1 MTKAEASA
9 GTSRSDGAKPLK
21 RAVSDEDKRERRR
34 AIMTAAKRVFAEN
47 GYHATTI
54 ADVAKGADLSYGS
67 IYWYFD
73 SKEALFQALM
83 DSEQR
88 ALRRHVA
95 AAVGDVDRDDDEQSR
110 RRALADGVR
119 AIFEYFE
126 MDKSSAKLLFRD
138 AITLGSG
145 IERHLYSIY
154 EGFIDDIEKMIV
166 YAQQHGVILEAPP
179 RLIAFSIGGLI
190 GNIAHRRT
198 LTDDGFETEE
208 VAEFVVNMIL
218 DGLRPR

>member
-1 MTKAEASA
+1 M
-9 GTSRSDGAKPLK
+9 AKIQTQESGGRPLK

-34 AIMTAAKRVFAEN
+34 AILSAAKRVFAER

-54 ADVAKGADLSYGS
+54 ADVAKAADLSYGS

-95 AAVGDVDRDDDEQSR
+95 AAVGEGGQDDEVSR

-126 MDKSSAKLLFRD
+126 ADKASAKLLFRD
-138 AITLGSG
+138 ALTLGSG
-145 IERHLYSIY
+145 IERHLYAIY
-154 EGFIDDIEKMIV
+154 EGFIEDIERMIGS
-166 YAQQHGVILEAPP
+166 AQRHGVILNAPP
-179 RLIAFSIGGLI
+179 RLVAFSVGGLI

-198 LTDDGFETEE
+198 LTDDGFSAEE
-208 VAEFVVNMIL
+208 VADFVVKLIL

>member
-1 MTKAEASA
+1 M
-9 GTSRSDGAKPLK
+9 
-21 RAVSDEDKRERRR
+21 
-34 AIMTAAKRVFAEN
+34 
-47 GYHATTI
+47 
-54 ADVAKGADLSYGS
+54 
-67 IYWYFD
+67 
-73 SKEALFQALM
+73 
-83 DSEQR
+83 
-88 ALRRHVA
+88 A
-95 AAVGDVDRDDDEQSR
+95 AAVGDVERDDDEQSR

-190 GNIAHRRT
+190 GNIAQRRT